1 MNVMNVY
8 EPVGGAAMPVAAV
21 ERRMSSATFT
31 LRKSGAR
38 PIAFNGKQLG
48 FQSGYRVGTPLWHEL
63 NLYQT
68 DDGRYVADI
77 RVFQKGE
84 AAMDQFHV
92 AVVETLDEA
101 IAFFEGYDPR
111 GDIVAH
117 FCVDD
122 PELSPAELMVHAAK
136 LKYEIRDTT
145 NQYRAVL
152 AAFLHELNNG

>member
-8 EPVGGAAMPVAAV
+8 EPVGSAHAPAPV

-38 PIAFNGKQLG
+38 PIAFSGRQLG

-92 AVVETLDEA
+92 VVVETLDEA

-111 GDIVAH
+111 TDIVAH
-117 FCVDD
+117 FSVND

-136 LKYEIRDTT
+136 LKYEIQDTV
-145 NQYRAVL
+145 NQYKAVL
-152 AAFLHELNNG
+152 ASFLHELNNG